1 MIFTDEAV
9 VVRRED
15 WRERD
20 KRITFFTRDHGVV
33 CGVAVGAQK
42 MTSKLSGHL
51 EPLRLVEVM
60 LARGKN
66 GYTVAQV
73 ETKKNFCFGVG
84 AAFGA
89 AAEVVGV
96 LGLYARVAVKLVEPE
111 ISDPVMFGLLV
122 SACEAASQGGSSPS
136 EVGQFLYMMA
146 RHSGT
151 APVFDVCVVCGQKK
165 DFTWFSA
172 ELGGVVCSACPR
184 PVGGVGYDPGREEQL
199 FDVMMGFLKWRH
211 LC

>member
-66 GYTVAQV
+66 GFTVAQV
-73 ETKKNFCFGVG
+73 ETKKNF
-84 AAFGA
+84 AFEAG
-89 AAEVVGV
+89 AEVLTI
-96 LGLYARVAVKLVEPE
+96 LGLYARVGPKLVEPE
-111 ISDPVMFGLLV
+111 ISDPVLFGLLV
-122 SACEAASQGGSSPS
+122 SACESACLGGGAHN
-136 EVGQFLYMMA
+136 EAGQFLYMMA
-146 RHSGT
+146 RHVGV

-184 PVGGVGYDPGREEQL
+184 PVGAVVYDAGQEEQL
-199 FDVMMGFLKWRH
+199 FGVMMGFLKWRH